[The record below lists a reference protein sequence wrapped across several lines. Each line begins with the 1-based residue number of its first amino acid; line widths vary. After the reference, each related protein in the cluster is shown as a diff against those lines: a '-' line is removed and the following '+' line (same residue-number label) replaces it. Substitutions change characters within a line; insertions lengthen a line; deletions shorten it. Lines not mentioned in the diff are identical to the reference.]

1 MNRDRNSLI
10 MWYSDVTIFR
20 VLQIAVTKM
29 LEIAKEL
36 FHVLSILCILQCC
49 LDSYIA
55 IAIFN
60 QLQYSAI
67 RLAFH

>member
-1 MNRDRNSLI
+1 

-55 IAIFN
+55 IFN